1 MSSPHAGA
9 HVQTAEEQLIELTTT
24 MVKALVDRPD
34 DVHVKAI
41 AGDHVVLLEVGVHP
55 SDFGKVIGRHG
66 THAVAMRVILWAAA
80 GKLGRCS
87 VRMEI
92 MAER

>member
-1 MSSPHAGA
+1 MFPTHAGA
-9 HVQTAEEQLIELTTT
+9 HMKAVTEKLVFLTTT
-24 MVKALVDRPD
+24 MVQALVDQPD
-34 DVHVKAI
+34 DVHVRAI

-66 THAVAMRVILWAAA
+66 THAVAMRQILWAAA
-80 GKLGRCS
+80 GKLGQCS